1 MKVKDL
7 IRKLNVITEKCGDF
21 EIYVD
26 AGDLNLMHLEKVYIG
41 GMWNI
46 VLSCDEDQEDI
57 EDDSTISFH
66 KNEKK

>member
-7 IRKLNVITEKCGDF
+7 IRKLNLITEECGDF

-26 AGDLNLMHLEKVYIG
+26 AGDVNLLQLEKVYVG

-46 VLSCDEDQEDI
+46 VLSCDEDQEDV
-57 EDDSTISFH
+57 EDNTTITVH
-66 KNEKK
+66 KTKK